1 MIQSLQEM
9 MELAK
14 QCPSQKI
21 AVVAAEDDSSLEA
34 IKLAIEEDIAEAI
47 LVGDKEKIEKE
58 MKKLQMG
65 TRGLEIVDEKDHDCA
80 ALRSVEMVHNKAAG
94 LLMKG
99 KIHTDSL
106 LRAVLD
112 KDKGLRTGSLL
123 SHAFAMESPHYHK
136 MFFLTDAAMNIA
148 PTLDQKA
155 QIIQNVVN
163 LARETF
169 GYDRPKVAVICAV
182 ETVNPKMECTNDAA
196 CLSKMAARGQISGA
210 IVDGPL
216 AFDNAISKESAEI
229 KEIKSAVAGD
239 PDVLFFPEIQS
250 GNSVYKAMM
259 YLGLCRAAGIV
270 LGAAAPVILT
280 SRADSTEIKLSS
292 IALCALASMKGKHHQ

>member
-1 MIQSLQEM
+1 MIGSLQEM
-9 MELAK
+9 LAVARK
-14 QCPSQKI
+14 CPSQKI
-21 AVVAAEDDSSLEA
+21 AVVAAEDDSSLA
-34 IKLAIEEDIAEAI
+34 AVKLAIEEDIAEAV

-58 MKKLQMG
+58 MKKLQMS
-65 TRGLEIVDEKDHDCA
+65 TRGLEIVDEKDHDLA
-80 ALRSVEMVHNKAAG
+80 AMRCVEMVHNKVAG

-123 SHAFAMESPHYHK
+123 SHAFVMESPNYHK
-136 MFFLTDAAMNIA
+136 MFFLTDAAMNIS
-148 PTLDQKA
+148 PPVEQKM

-169 GYDRPKVAVICAV
+169 GLEKPKVAVICAV
-182 ETVNPKMECTNDAA
+182 ETVNPKMICTNDAA
-196 CLSKMAARGQISGA
+196 CLSKMAARGQITGA

-229 KEIKSAVAGD
+229 KEIKSPVAGD
-239 PDVLFFPEIQS
+239 PDILFFPDIQS
-250 GNSVYKAMM
+250 GNSVYKALM
-259 YLGLCRAAGIV
+259 YLGRCRAAGIV

-280 SRADSTEIKLSS
+280 SRADPTEIKLNS
-292 IALCALASMKGKHHQ
+292 IALCALASMKGKHCQ